1 MLLANTLIN
10 YKKRC
15 AKESN
20 FRLTPKIQKQFLDSI
35 LQDRV
40 AEEIDVYFTRV
51 NHNNEPTDFY
61 QILNPVEEVI
71 TLYVNNKKFSEQIT
85 PSQRDLMYV
94 VFSTLS
100 RHRTK
105 KITSEIKNLK
115 NLSFLFKKITN
126 DEFVDAFDEI
136 YEKMQS
142 RKHRHQPINS
152 IVEEKNTNNLYPNVI
167 PSIVKEKT
175 R

>member
-1 MLLANTLIN
+1 MLLASTYIN
-10 YKKRC
+10 YKKRH
-15 AKESN
+15 AKEVD
-20 FRLTPKIQKQFLDSI
+20 FALTPKIQKQFLNCI

-51 NHNNEPTDFY
+51 NHNDEPTDFS
-61 QILNPVEEVI
+61 QILKPVEEVI

-94 VFSTLS
+94 VFSALS

-115 NLSFLFKKITN
+115 NLSFLFKKITTN
-126 DEFVDAFDEI
+126 EFVDAFDEI

-152 IVEEKNTNNLYPNVI
+152 VVTEKDTNKLYQNTI
-167 PSIVKEKT
+167 PSMAKEKT